1 MKHKRLTLCLVLLVI
16 SAVYLIYPYASKKD
30 KDEESF
36 KDEII
41 RFHIK
46 ANSNKEEDQALKL
59 KIRDEILKKMGDKFA
74 NSRSIEETRYII
86 LNNIDNIKSISEDL
100 IAKEGK
106 DFSVDVSLGNRKFP
120 TRKYGNII
128 FPAGEYETLMV
139 SIGEGKGQNWWCV
152 MFPPLCFV
160 EISHGNTSNPEKV
173 LGKVLSEEEVYKL
186 QANKELEEP
195 PIILKSKII
204 EVFGKTK
211 NNIVNKFL
219 RNIEATTSKN

>member
-1 MKHKRLTLCLVLLVI
+1 MKYKLLVLCLVLLII
-16 SAVYLIYPYASKKD
+16 STVYLIHPYTSKNHK
-30 KDEESF
+30 ESF

-59 KIRDEILKKMGDKFA
+59 KIRDEILKEMGDKFA
-74 NSRSIEETRYII
+74 NSKSIEETRYVI
-86 LNNIDNIKSISEDL
+86 LNNMENIKSISEDL

-120 TRKYGNII
+120 TRKYGNIT

-160 EISHGNTSNPEKV
+160 DISHSNTNNSEKI

-186 QANKELEEP
+186 QSNKELEEP
-195 PIILKSKII
+195 TIILRSKIV
-204 EVFGKTK
+204 EVFEKTK
-211 NNIVNKFL
+211 DNIVNKFL